1 MLAWHEEQA
10 GKGQGKGAGTSIYL
24 SKTHRNSPLW
34 PQHGQDTTRHD
45 LTRHVPSCH
54 AARAAPRH
62 NTTRHD
68 MPRHDTTR
76 PLRHATTRHDTP
88 RHDTIEEVLTI
99 ARKRRGERTEVE
111 QQRYEDC
118 MQIKSSD
125 SLHVVS
131 NVFGPQWKNSH
142 RRAFGHETPITE
154 HRPPDTGLPVTGA
167 QE

>member
-1 MLAWHEEQA
+1 MHLPVQD
-10 GKGQGKGAGTSIYL
+10 
-24 SKTHRNSPLW
+24 SPLQSSVATAR
-34 PQHGQDTTRHD
+34 PGHDTTRFDTPRPVMPRSPRRTTTQHDTTRH
-45 LTRHVPSCH
+45 
-54 AARAAPRH
+54 A
-62 NTTRHD
+62 TT
-68 MPRHDTTR
+68 RHDTTR

-118 MQIKSSD
+118 MQIRSSD

-131 NVFGPQWKNSH
+131 NVFGPQWKSSH